1 MIRRILTHTLIATLL
16 LAAGAFSYQA
26 LIRGDGL
33 AGATASLSDV
43 VFDDD

>member
-26 LIRGDGL
+26 FIRGDGL

>member
-16 LAAGAFSYQA
+16 IAAGAFSYQA
-26 LIRGDGL
+26 FVRGDGL
-33 AGATASLSDV
+33 ASATALLSDA

>member
-16 LAAGAFSYQA
+16 IGVAAFSYQA
-26 LIRGDGL
+26 WVQGDGL

-43 VFDDD
+43 VFDGD

>member
-16 LAAGAFSYQA
+16 IAAAAFSYQA
-26 LIRGDGL
+26 FGEGDGL

>member
-16 LAAGAFSYQA
+16 IATGAFSYQA
-26 LIRGDGL
+26 FVRGDGL

-43 VFDDD
+43 VFDGD